1 MKIQCTT
8 NFYFWNWE
16 KWEGSIKS
24 FLCGNCYFACKY
36 MYIVYEDFKLD
47 FDFTFH
53 WNKNYTL
60 FLNLTFIKVYCTWL
74 SYICSLVPWTFV
86 QSNIPSD
93 VPWWQVLGFVQFS
106 FTTSDL
112 KITNTS
118 RKVPV
123 SQNSCPG
130 KIWNTQQNQRLISNN
145 LMLWHKENVMS
156 KQSRTTYSHKPMN
169 KFEVALLYWYM
180 LHNNKLLY
188 RN

>member
-1 MKIQCTT
+1 M
-8 NFYFWNWE
+8 
-16 KWEGSIKS
+16 
-24 FLCGNCYFACKY
+24 LFACSY

-60 FLNLTFIKVYCTWL
+60 FQTKRSLRFIAHGCLISAW
-74 SYICSLVPWTFV
+74 SLVPWTFV

-106 FTTSDL
+106 FTTPDL

-123 SQNSCPG
+123 SQYSCPG